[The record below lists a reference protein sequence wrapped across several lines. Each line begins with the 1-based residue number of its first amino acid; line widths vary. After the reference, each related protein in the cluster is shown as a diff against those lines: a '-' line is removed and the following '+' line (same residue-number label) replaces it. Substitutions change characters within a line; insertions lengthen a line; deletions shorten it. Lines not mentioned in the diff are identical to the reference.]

1 VNGVLW
7 AVQAALALV
16 FFLGATVRA
25 SRYELAK
32 RQMAWVGAV
41 PRPLLLFISVAEISG
56 ALGLILPGATHRAVE
71 LTSAAAASLALV
83 QVIAFFFHRARHEP
97 RNASA
102 NVALVAL
109 AIFVAVARPVV
120 APF

>member
-1 VNGVLW
+1 MNGVLW

-25 SRYELAK
+25 SRYEFAK

-41 PRPLLLFISVAEISG
+41 PRPLLLFISIAEITG
-56 ALGLILPGATHRAVE
+56 ALGLVLPGATHRAVM

-83 QVIAFFFHRARHEP
+83 QGLAFLFHRSRHETVVP
-97 RNASA
+97 NA
-102 NVALVAL
+102 VLIAL
-109 AIFVAVARPVV
+109 AVFVAVGRPLGS
-120 APF
+120 PF